1 MSERE
6 REREKEKKR
15 EREREREGGR
25 EREREIVTS
34 YHSNIS
40 DKNRFIPHITKLK
53 VSSIILTCK
62 QKFSQYF
69 SHFTLVNYEKI
80 TSSFILYF
88 LFGVNGND
96 INLTFFNKTFI
107 SGIKDAVT
115 HMRYFARRKFSVSLV
130 HNKNF
135 SLI

>member
-15 EREREREGGR
+15 EREREGGREGGR

-34 YHSNIS
+34 YHLNIS

-62 QKFSQYF
+62 
-69 SHFTLVNYEKI
+69 
-80 TSSFILYF
+80 
-88 LFGVNGND
+88 
-96 INLTFFNKTFI
+96 
-107 SGIKDAVT
+107 
-115 HMRYFARRKFSVSLV
+115 
-130 HNKNF
+130 
-135 SLI
+135 

>member
-25 EREREIVTS
+25 EGAREREIVTS

-62 QKFSQYF
+62 
-69 SHFTLVNYEKI
+69 
-80 TSSFILYF
+80 
-88 LFGVNGND
+88 
-96 INLTFFNKTFI
+96 
-107 SGIKDAVT
+107 
-115 HMRYFARRKFSVSLV
+115 
-130 HNKNF
+130 
-135 SLI
+135 